1 MRTSSLRRRQ
11 GWLASLALAASTL
24 LAACGGGG
32 SAPPTEQGQG
42 TLRAALT
49 DAPACGYDHVF
60 VTVEKLRVHRVSDA
74 PEDGEGWS
82 EIVLSPAKRL
92 DLLTLTNG
100 VLEELGTTA
109 LPAGR
114 YQQLRLV
121 LAENSASD
129 PLANAV
135 QPTGSA
141 LVALRTPSAQQ
152 SGLKLNTNIEVAA
165 GQTADIVLDFD
176 ACRSIVKA
184 GNSGNY
190 NLKPVLAVLP
200 RLAASIEGYV
210 TSTIALPATAVSA
223 QQNGVTVRATVPDP
237 ATGRFLLSP
246 VPEGTYTVVVT
257 AEGRATTVVRGVP
270 ATVAIGKTVLNTAT
284 TSFAPPASDMRTVTG
299 TVTAVTSTASGT
311 VSAPLTD
318 AMVDASQA
326 LAGGTVIELARMPVD
341 AETATYLFRLPAAAP
356 VTGTYVSGAA
366 SPVVAAEAGAAGK
379 YTIRASAPGRTPQA
393 AAVDISAASATASFT
408 FGP

>member
-1 MRTSSLRRRQ
+1 MRNLTSRRR
-11 GWLASLALAASTL
+11 GWLAVFALAASTL
-24 LAACGGGG
+24 LVACGGGGG

-42 TLRAALT
+42 SLRAALT

-60 VTVEKLRVHRVSDA
+60 VTVEKLRVHRVADA
-74 PEDGEGWS
+74 PEDSEGWS
-82 EIVLSPAKRL
+82 EIVLSPSRRL

-100 VLEELGTTA
+100 VLEELGTTP

-121 LAENSASD
+121 LAQNNASQ

-141 LVALRTPSAQQ
+141 LVPLRTPSAQQ
-152 SGLKLNTNIEVAA
+152 SGLKLNTAIDVAA

-210 TSTIALPATAVSA
+210 TSTLALPATSVSA

-270 ATVAIGKTVLNTAT
+270 ATLAIGKTILNTAT
-284 TSFAPPASDMRTVTG
+284 TSFAPPLSDMRTVTG
-299 TVTAVTSTASGT
+299 TVTAITSTAGGT
-311 VSAPLTD
+311 ASAPLTD
-318 AMVDASQA
+318 AVVDASQA
-326 LAGGTVIELARMPVD
+326 LAGGTVIELARLPVD
-341 AETATYLFRLPAAAP
+341 GETAAYLLRLPAAAP
-356 VTGTYVSGAA
+356 LTGTYSAGAA
-366 SPVVAAEAGAAGK
+366 SPVLATETAAAAK
-379 YTIRASAPGRTPQA
+379 YTIRASAPGRTAQTSS
-393 AAVDISAASATASFT
+393 VDISAASATASFT